1 MNEPKTRGRPA
12 KPARTIDEE
21 IAETEARL
29 QALREKQM
37 EEKARREREA
47 HSVQILALIRAE
59 GLDAATPDQWQA
71 VLPGLRQLLK
81 LEAPAA
87 AAAKHAEAAPATGA
101 DSELAQDPA

>member
-12 KPARTIDEE
+12 KAARTLDDE

-29 QALREKQM
+29 QALREKQLA
-37 EEKARREREA
+37 EKARRAREA
-47 HSVQILALIRAE
+47 NSVQILALIRAE

-71 VLPGLRQLLK
+71 VLPALRQLLK
-81 LEAPAA
+81 LEAPAVP
-87 AAAKHAEAAPATGA
+87 AAKDAEVAPAAGA